1 MYVDVT
7 VVAEDIR
14 LGDQINMGGV
24 ACLVNVVEEDDDE
37 DLKPHE
43 EPDIY
48 LELVT
53 KKSEHYI
60 GELFL
65 AKNAKLIVQR
75 QVESPVQLAVVPA

>member
-14 LGDQINMGGV
+14 LGDQINTGGV
-24 ACLVNVVEEDDDE
+24 ACLVNAVEEDDE
-37 DLKPHE
+37 DLAPHE

-53 KKSEHYI
+53 KKSGLYV

-65 AKNAKLIVQR
+65 DKNATLIVQR
-75 QVESPVQLAVVPA
+75 QAESPVHIAVVPA